1 MRHPVRI
8 VVLPAPR
15 WASAIPAYGRNALLW
30 QPIRRQLPGCR
41 LHSPA
46 RFDSPCLFSPGGCG
60 HKLASPPRSWCH
72 SPSHRS
78 ARRNRAAPTALERPI
93 GLGRSPTASGTP
105 CRNCLAGNT
114 TLHVLVALFAPL
126 LCGFL
131 PFAQRHF
138 AAQKTKPFLAVPGAS
153 PRALSRPRSLRLS
166 ERSEEP

>member
-41 LHSPA
+41 LQSPA
-46 RFDSPCLFSPGGCG
+46 RFDSPSLFSLEGCG

-78 ARRNRAAPTALERPI
+78 ARRNRAAPTALGQTI
-93 GLGRSPTASGTP
+93 GLVRSPTASGTP

-114 TLHVLVALFAPL
+114 TLLVLFACSL
-126 LCGFL
+126 LCLWVFAFCAAALCCTKNKALHGGL
-131 PFAQRHF
+131 PR
-138 AAQKTKPFLAVPGAS
+138 LADRAVKGAV
-153 PRALSRPRSLRLS
+153 
-166 ERSEEP
+166 